1 MKAKLIIGLIIIV
14 GFGGWVLYSLM
25 GTTIRYVSLSDVTT
39 ADGAVQVMGKID
51 KDSVDYDV
59 EHSHLTFYI
68 TDLEEPDSNRRLKI
82 VYSGVVPGNFDQATS
97 IVAKG
102 LYHEGALQA
111 DQLLVKCPSK
121 YQGFQGTD
129 QEA

>member
-1 MKAKLIIGLIIIV
+1 MKLKLIIGLIVII
-14 GFGGWVLYSLM
+14 GFGGWVLHSLM
-25 GTTIRYVSLSDVTT
+25 GQTIRYVSLSDAATS
-39 ADGAVQVMGKID
+39 DGAIQVMGKID

-68 TDLEEPDSNRRLKI
+68 TDLEEPNSNRRLKI
-82 VYSGVVPGNFDQATS
+82 VYGGVVPGNFDQATS

-102 LYHEGALQA
+102 MFQGGALQA
-111 DQLLVKCPSK
+111 NQLLVKCPSK

-129 QEA
+129 QGV